1 VRELPLAPVV
11 VWGATRDIS
20 FVRLPVFCVRVNRHV
35 AVACIAALVVFFFP
49 HRRAGSRRQL
59 LIWADALGLA
69 LFAALG
75 TEICL
80 QHNTGPLVAVMLG
93 VTTAV
98 TGGMIRDVICNEIPL
113 ILSREIYATAAFAA
127 SLAFVLAD
135 KLALGGN
142 LALTI
147 GVVTGFAVR
156 SLAIVYKWSSAT
168 TGHYRR
174 SALADRAAHIL
185 AAAQRRLDLAMAVRA
200 GRNLNF
206 LAFSNFQRAVLK
218 RCVAFAA
225 SRIDAHAAFFTF
237 VSSHVV
243 P

>member
-1 VRELPLAPVV
+1 MSFVFSLEMLGTAAFAVSGALAASRKRMDIFGFCVLALMPAV
-11 VWGATRDIS
+11 GGGTIRDIIIDR
-20 FVRLPVFCVRVNRHV
+20 VPVFWVSDNRYV
-35 AVACIAALVVFFFP
+35 AVAVVAALVVFFAP
-49 HRRAGSRRQL
+49 YRQPGSRQRF

-127 SLAFVLAD
+127 SLAYVLAY
-135 KLALGGN
+135 KLALGDN

-156 SLAIVYKWSSAT
+156 GLAITYNWSLPSFGANK
-168 TGHYRR
+168 
-174 SALADRAAHIL
+174 D
-185 AAAQRRLDLAMAVRA
+185 
-200 GRNLNF
+200 
-206 LAFSNFQRAVLK
+206 
-218 RCVAFAA
+218 
-225 SRIDAHAAFFTF
+225 
-237 VSSHVV
+237 
-243 P
+243 